1 MKYKIQF
8 LKNVMKFKLNIQR
21 NNFICRFYYIY
32 KNVENKWN

>member
-21 NNFICRFYYIY
+21 NIILYVDFIIFI
-32 KNVENKWN
+32 KM